1 MKLSIEIIGLVAAV
15 LTTSSFIPQVIKTKK
30 TKSVENLSLSM
41 YLTMFTG
48 VVLWLIYGLY
58 INSVA
63 VILANAVT
71 AVLTL
76 MLLNYKIRFSKK

>member
-1 MKLSIEIIGLVAAV
+1 
-15 LTTSSFIPQVIKTKK
+15 
-30 TKSVENLSLSM
+30 M
-41 YLTMFTG
+41 YLAMFAG